1 MLNLLEGIGY
11 TVKEEGF
18 YNVPKKV
25 SHVLSM
31 HRPRFDF
38 GSRQDNSFFD
48 VIFIN
53 GCDYSVPHPIR
64 YRVDHQIEELEA
76 AGLTVQKVNAWEME
90 KDILRHART
99 FIIFRCPL
107 SDEVESL
114 IRQAKKL
121 NKRVIYDIDDL
132 VIDTAYTD
140 SIPFVNAMTAH
151 DKSCYDDGVRRMG

>member
-48 VIFIN
+48 VIFI
-53 GCDYSVPHPIR
+53 I
-64 YRVDHQIEELEA
+64 
-76 AGLTVQKVNAWEME
+76 
-90 KDILRHART
+90 
-99 FIIFRCPL
+99 
-107 SDEVESL
+107 
-114 IRQAKKL
+114 
-121 NKRVIYDIDDL
+121 
-132 VIDTAYTD
+132 TAY
-140 SIPFVNAMTAH
+140 
-151 DKSCYDDGVRRMG
+151 